1 METFWM
7 IIRIIDCIF
16 TIALIYL
23 FILRIKIN
31 LEITD
36 ETITKF
42 SKEQKN
48 KYKELKDSV
57 NKFNKE

>member
-42 SKEQKN
+42 SKEKKN

>member
-36 ETITKF
+36 ETITRF
-42 SKEQKN
+42 SKEKKN
-48 KYKELKDSV
+48 KYKELKDAV
-57 NKFNKE
+57 DEFNKE

>member
-23 FILRIKIN
+23 FISKIKIR

-48 KYKELKDSV
+48 KYEELKGAVDE
-57 NKFNKE
+57 FNKE

>member
-1 METFWM
+1 METFWT

-23 FILRIKIN
+23 FISKIKIR

-48 KYKELKDSV
+48 KYEELKGAVDE
-57 NKFNKE
+57 FNKE